1 MDKEIKEDR
10 KVLNVPEHIKNV
22 ANILKYNQGIRIE
35 TSKCIQNMLRENGV
49 IPKDGSS
56 YVKFMNTKFAVI
68 ANGLSTEFRY
78 TEPFF
83 VSALV
88 QGIVN
93 FSDNCKNIIREHC
106 DKEKI
111 KYNGQE

>member
-1 MDKEIKEDR
+1 MDKEIKED
-10 KVLNVPEHIKNV
+10 KKFISVPEHIKNV

-35 TSKCIQNMLRENGV
+35 CSKCIQNMLRNNGV
-49 IPKDGSS
+49 IAKDGSS
-56 YVKFMNTKFAVI
+56 YVKFMNNKFAVI

-78 TEPFF
+78 TEAFF

-93 FSDNCKNIIREHC
+93 FSDNCKQIIKEHC
-106 DKEKI
+106 DKEKLE
-111 KYNGQE
+111 YNG

>member
-10 KVLNVPEHIKNV
+10 KVLNVPEHIKAV

-35 TSKCIQNMLRENGV
+35 CSKCIQNMLRNNGV

-56 YVKFMNTKFAVI
+56 YVKFMNNKFAVI

-88 QGIVN
+88 EGISN
-93 FSDNCKNIIREHC
+93 FSDNCRNTIKTHC
-106 DKEKI
+106 DEEHI
-111 KYNGQE
+111 KYNG

>member
-1 MDKEIKEDR
+1 MDKVVKEENK
-10 KVLNVPEHIKNV
+10 KVLVEEHIKNL

-35 TSKCIQNMLRENGV
+35 CSKCIQNMLRDNGV

-93 FSDNCKNIIREHC
+93 FSDNCKTIIREHC